1 MPAPQHVFQ
10 IYIRA
15 NQDQVW
21 AAITQPE
28 FTRQYFHSTAFEADL
43 RAGAP
48 FRYVLPDGTTA
59 VEGTVEE
66 VDPPRRLVT
75 TWRVLYDAAMAEEP
89 PSRVEWRLEQVGD
102 RLTKVTTVHRD
113 LGRSPLT
120 SASVGSGWIW
130 VVNSLKSFVETGEGL
145 PRETVEM
152 PGDLEDGDAQLH
164 RRLAMEANNCAWE
177 LLGRSDL
184 SEDEAE
190 DLLRRVYASAFH
202 WARAAGR
209 GPENEARAE
218 YLIAKAHWSLG
229 RADGALQHARRCLAA
244 TEAAGLEDFDLAYA
258 HEAMARALK
267 LAGRPDEAAAEWAL
281 ATSVPIAD
289 AEDKEI
295 VDADFADFSLT

>member
-15 NQDQVW
+15 DQEKVW
-21 AAITQPE
+21 AAITEPE
-28 FTRQYFHSTAFEADL
+28 FTRQYFHATAFQTDL
-43 RAGAP
+43 RPGAP

-89 PSRVEWRLEQVGD
+89 PSRVEWRLEQVGE
-102 RLTKVTTVHRD
+102 RPTKVTTVHRD

-120 SASVGSGWIW
+120 SASVGTGWIW

-145 PRETVEM
+145 PRETVDSADE
-152 PGDLEDGDAQLH
+152 LEDGDAQLH
-164 RRLAMEANNCAWE
+164 RRLAMEANNAAWE
-177 LLGRSDL
+177 VLGRHDL
-184 SEDEAE
+184 DEDEAE
-190 DLLRRVYASAFH
+190 DLLRRVYASAYH

-209 GPENEARAE
+209 GPEHEARAE

-229 RADGALQHARRCLAA
+229 RADGALHHARRCLAA
-244 TEAAGLEDFDLAYA
+244 TDAAGLHDFDLAYA

-267 LAGRPDEAAAEWAL
+267 LAGRTDDAAAEWAR